1 MEELTVIRE
10 WSFLLKPSKM
20 FWWLS
25 VRLTFFLVTVTCKYS
40 IKMRK
45 IVPQKSKQE
54 KKIQTGEQ
62 NPNRR
67 KSAWGISAGKKC
79 KKTKTRQG
87 EMTQSEDV
95 QSHKFNRPYSYSWYW
110 NGTCLWQRLIQG
122 NIIKKRWMPFAFQKT
137 SFTGVSCK
145 LVPVLFWEYKLS
157 WECAYKDLFCNCAK
171 TEVFLKKG

>member
-10 WSFLLKPSKM
+10 WSFLLKPSKI

-40 IKMRK
+40 IKMWK
-45 IVPQKSKQE
+45 IPQKKS
-54 KKIQTGEQ
+54 I
-62 NPNRR
+62 NRNRR

-122 NIIKKRWMPFAFQKT
+122 NIIKKRWMPFAFEKT

-145 LVPVLFWEYKLS
+145 LVPVLFWEYK
-157 WECAYKDLFCNCAK
+157 
-171 TEVFLKKG
+171 